1 MKLYLVRHGEA
12 KPEEQDPERPLS
24 DEGLADTKKVSAS
37 VKKMKIQVSSI
48 IHSNKLRA
56 RQTATVFAEDL
67 DPPEGMKEVDGLEP
81 LADPSIWFKR
91 LAEMEKDIMLIG
103 HLPHL
108 SRLTSHLLCQ
118 TEDER
123 MIDFQSS
130 GILCL
135 ERDETDHWS
144 INWMIIP
151 NLL

>member
-12 KPEEQDPERPLS
+12 KSKEEDPERPLS
-24 DEGLADTKKVSAS
+24 EEGLADTKKVSTS

-56 RQTATVFAEDL
+56 RQTAKVFAEDL
-67 DPPEGMKEVDGLEP
+67 SPPDGIREVDGLEP

-91 LAEMEKDIMLIG
+91 LTEMEKDMMLVG

-123 MIDFQSS
+123 IIDFQSS

-135 ERDETDHWS
+135 ERDKTDHWS

-151 NLL
+151 DLL